1 MFCSPYTRLRL
12 SSFICLAES
21 VKFSSQVSVLTL
33 KNGSMSFKGLFLGKQ
48 IVVVVAALVGHDPE
62 AINLSSGDKEM
73 LFFLLKT
80 HFCVTDL
87 NWDIGVTA
95 FLEIDFF
102 S

>member
-1 MFCSPYTRLRL
+1 M
-12 SSFICLAES
+12 
-21 VKFSSQVSVLTL
+21 TL
-33 KNGSMSFKGLFLGKQ
+33 KNGGMSFEGLFLGKQ

-62 AINLSSGDKEM
+62 AINLSSGDKEV